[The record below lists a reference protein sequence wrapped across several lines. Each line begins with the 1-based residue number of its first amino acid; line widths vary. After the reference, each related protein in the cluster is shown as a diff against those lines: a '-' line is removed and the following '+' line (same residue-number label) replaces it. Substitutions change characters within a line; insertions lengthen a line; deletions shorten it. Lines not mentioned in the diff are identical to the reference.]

1 MSLTPE
7 RESIIHSIIGKARQD
22 IPHPHPMVHRQS
34 AVVKSLLQ
42 HVGEDGDGGA
52 LINERVKQILRGI
65 LIDNAKFL
73 VSLSLSLCKY
83 HHLLGT
89 LIPLLL
95 DTGNETK
102 SIGQE

>member
-22 IPHPHPMVHRQS
+22 IPHPPSMVHRQS

-73 VSLSLSLCKY
+73 VSPVSLCKY
-83 HHLLGT
+83 HHLLGI
-89 LIPLLL
+89 LIPLLV